1 MHLGELMTP
10 SMGNIIMH
18 YLERVFVNTIALP
31 GLAALGVCWVP
42 AIAQP
47 NPQPPNQPV
56 VIAKLLPKVTAYDC
70 GSVGA
75 ITLTRDSKNSDR
87 FTYEAVNTKGQTLTI
102 SNGVGYG
109 DPTSTIYTFLAKDG
123 SEFIIEQFP
132 TGKATLTTSGKG
144 GVNSTSFTCT
154 VTKASGTASSGSTT
168 NSSSGTA
175 SESSSSVSETRTT
188 VTRTT
193 TVTKPASKPAP
204 KPAPQ
209 PATGAVPAL
218 W

>member
-1 MHLGELMTP
+1 
-10 SMGNIIMH
+10 MH
-18 YLERVFVNTIALP
+18 YLKQLFVNTIALP
-31 GLAALGVCWVP
+31 SLAVLGACWVP
-42 AIAQP
+42 AIAQA
-47 NPQPPNQPV
+47 NPQLPNQPV

-87 FTYEAVNTKGQTLTI
+87 ITYDAVNTRGQTLTLK
-102 SNGVGYG
+102 NGVGYG
-109 DPTSTIYTFLAKDG
+109 DPTSTIYTFVAKDG
-123 SEFIIEQFP
+123 SEFIIEEFP

-144 GVNSTSFTCT
+144 GANSTSFNCT
-154 VTKASGTASSGSTT
+154 VTKAARTTSGEAAGSSASTS
-168 NSSSGTA
+168 

-188 VTRTT
+188 VIRTT
-193 TVTKPASKPAP
+193 TISKPAP